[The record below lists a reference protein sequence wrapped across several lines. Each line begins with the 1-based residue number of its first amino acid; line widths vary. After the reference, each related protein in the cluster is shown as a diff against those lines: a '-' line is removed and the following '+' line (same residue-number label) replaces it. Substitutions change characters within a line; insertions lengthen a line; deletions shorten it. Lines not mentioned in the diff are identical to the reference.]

1 MFCTKSKSGTYKFDI
16 TNSFS
21 KNGFLLETICMRLG
35 FSLLTLI
42 EDFDIEKLFD
52 NKYDIIMTKINNR
65 TFKIEFNLVDRKQSR
80 YSIVLSRRSVVISMK
95 GFIKKNQMAK
105 VTNDEFLVKIID
117 KDIIVSY

>member
-1 MFCTKSKSGTYKFDI
+1 
-16 TNSFS
+16 
-21 KNGFLLETICMRLG
+21 
-35 FSLLTLI
+35 
-42 EDFDIEKLFD
+42 
-52 NKYDIIMTKINNR
+52 MTKINNR

-95 GFIKKNQMAK
+95 GFLKKNQMAK